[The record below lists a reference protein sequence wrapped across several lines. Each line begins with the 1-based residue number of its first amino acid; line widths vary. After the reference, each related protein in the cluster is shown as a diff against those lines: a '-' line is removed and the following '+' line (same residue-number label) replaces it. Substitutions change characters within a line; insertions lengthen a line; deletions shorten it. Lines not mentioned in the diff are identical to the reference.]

1 MCVGPEL
8 TSHAFVIAT
17 TNPML
22 VHSKVP
28 QRSQTWCMDYELWS
42 FLHTIIVV
50 TWVSLFVMLEQRAY
64 LVHCAEVAPLGNCR
78 AVADFE
84 NEVRR

>member
-1 MCVGPEL
+1 M
-8 TSHAFVIAT
+8 
-17 TNPML
+17 
-22 VHSKVP
+22 
-28 QRSQTWCMDYELWS
+28 
-42 FLHTIIVV
+42 IIVV
-50 TWVSLFVMLEQRAY
+50 TRVSLFVMPEQRAY